1 MGKSKSTLKKSIK
14 VHIGTKKYHDLCGRL
29 YMNVDT
35 WRFGPKSSKR
45 KTDRT
50 AADWNRITG
59 SRIYIHPRNFN
70 HGHFQST
77 VGRISHGTF
86 WFQHALFQN
95 FLKSI
100 YSFPWTLWI
109 FLRWFRGRANH
120 ELLIYY
126 INFNPTERILCLKHE
141 KRNKR
146 FKLVGTKTF
155 AADCTMTAENTA
167 FVFQT

>member
-1 MGKSKSTLKKSIK
+1 MWESAKNAQSFHNKNPKWPKLNDSVPLRIRE
-14 VHIGTKKYHDLCGRL
+14 IGLC
-29 YMNVDT
+29 
-35 WRFGPKSSKR
+35 
-45 KTDRT
+45 
-50 AADWNRITG
+50 
-59 SRIYIHPRNFN
+59 
-70 HGHFQST
+70 T

-155 AADCTMTAENTA
+155 AAECTYDQDNAK
-167 FVFQT
+167 FVVLNRNSRSVPI

>member
-1 MGKSKSTLKKSIK
+1 MILHNIRIFDLFWIRSKITVKTRKIRQK
-14 VHIGTKKYHDLCGRL
+14 EPKGVRT
-29 YMNVDT
+29 
-35 WRFGPKSSKR
+35 FG
-45 KTDRT
+45 
-50 AADWNRITG
+50 ADC
-59 SRIYIHPRNFN
+59 
-70 HGHFQST
+70 T

-155 AADCTMTAENTA
+155 AAECTGTCSCAAPGTI
-167 FVFQT
+167 FFFKKTYSRFW